1 MGSTSREE
9 RSNRMAEKNTAT
21 PQLDRRHWTLAVAA
35 GMASFLDAGAI
46 ISVGL
51 GLALWK
57 EDFGL
62 DVWTVGLL
70 GSTLTLFIAVGAL
83 TGGRLADLL
92 GRGRVFSL
100 TILVYAAA
108 ALAVA
113 LAPGAGV
120 LVAGV
125 IVIGIAAG
133 ADLPT
138 SIAVLSERAPAGAQG
153 RLVAF
158 THVMWTAGV
167 VFVTSLGFAVSALGT
182 LGVRLIF
189 ATLAILAVATFAFR
203 AFYPPFRALEAE
215 ADARHSAEGIDSS
228 HALPLR
234 TLFRDRSLAVMM
246 SLTALFYLFFTLVA
260 NTFGSFKTYFLVT
273 VGDASQTF
281 ATALS
286 FITTLV
292 GLVGTIVF
300 TRIADTKGR
309 SRFFA
314 AGVVVFAS
322 CQLLIAVTGGVV
334 LPAMIVALVL
344 YNIGFPFVGEAL
356 YKIWTQESFPVN
368 ARATVQGATMAVA
381 RFAASGF
388 ALVTPALIDWSPS
401 GLYILLTIFALV
413 SGLIGMIVIRRVRKE
428 AVGTA
433 AASLA
438 STPVAVGGTR

>member
-1 MGSTSREE
+1 MADPTKTS
-9 RSNRMAEKNTAT
+9 
-21 PQLDRRHWTLAVAA
+21 PQLDRRHWMLAVAA
-35 GMASFLDAGAI
+35 GMASFLDSGAI

-57 EDFGL
+57 ESFGL
-62 DVWTVGLL
+62 SVWTVGVL
-70 GSTLTLFIAVGAL
+70 GSALTLFIAVGAL
-83 TGGRLADLL
+83 TGGRIADLV

-100 TILVYAAA
+100 TILLYAAA

-113 LAPGAGV
+113 CAPNSAV

-125 IVIGIAAG
+125 IVIGVAAG

-138 SIAVLSERAPAGAQG
+138 SIAVLTERAPDGTQG

-167 VFVTSLGFAVSALGT
+167 VVTTLLGFAVAGLGT
-182 LGVRLIF
+182 FGIRLIF
-189 ATLAILAVATFAFR
+189 VILSVLAVATFAFR
-203 AFYPPFRALEAE
+203 AFYPAFRDLEAE
-215 ADARHSAEGIDSS
+215 AEERHTAGGVDPSQ
-228 HALPLR
+228 ALPLR
-234 TLFRDRSLAVMM
+234 ALFRERNFAVMITT
-246 SLTALFYLFFTLVA
+246 TALFYLFFTLVA

-273 VGDASQTF
+273 VGDTSQST

-286 FITTLV
+286 FLTTLI

-300 TRIADTKGR
+300 TRIADTKWR

-314 AGVVVFAS
+314 AGVVVFTS
-322 CQLLIAVTGGVV
+322 CQLLIAITGGNV
-334 LPAMIVALVL
+334 LPAMIAALVL

-381 RFAASGF
+381 RFAAAGF
-388 ALVTPALIDWSPS
+388 ALVTPALIDWSPA
-401 GLYILLTIFALV
+401 GLYYLLTLFALV
-413 SGLIGMIVIRRVRKE
+413 SGTIGMLIIRRFR
-428 AVGTA
+428 TA
-433 AASLA
+433 QEDSVASCVLPT
-438 STPVAVGGTR
+438 SVAGDAR